1 MGGASVM
8 WRLVRQVVLLMT
20 VAALGVVAIAPAVA
34 STPGPGGT
42 LPATSGAAHRLA
54 LVREA
59 GDAAGL
65 DRAST
70 FSVTLESSRD
80 GGGSWEPV
88 RGEQVSFAYVTDGA
102 GLVTAVNG
110 GPVGAMTCAT
120 DTAGHCTITVRTE
133 VPGESVVTATV
144 GSLSA
149 SAWVAD

>member
-34 STPGPGGT
+34 STTGSGGMSRAAVG
-42 LPATSGAAHRLA
+42 ATVHRLT
-54 LVREA
+54 LVPEA
-59 GDAAGL
+59 GDAAGA
-65 DRAST
+65 DTT
-70 FSVTLESSRD
+70 FTVTLESSTD
-80 GGGSWEPV
+80 GGASWEPAG
-88 RGEQVSFAYVTDGA
+88 GEQVSFAYVTDGA

-120 DTAGHCTITVRTE
+120 DTAGHCSITVRTE
-133 VPGESVVTATV
+133 VPGEAVVTATV